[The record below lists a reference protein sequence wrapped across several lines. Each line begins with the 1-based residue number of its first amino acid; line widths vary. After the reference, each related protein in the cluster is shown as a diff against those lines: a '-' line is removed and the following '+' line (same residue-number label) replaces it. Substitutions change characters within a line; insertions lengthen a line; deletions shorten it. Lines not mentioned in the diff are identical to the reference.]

1 MKEFIPS
8 MVIMK
13 ALLYLEI
20 SPMEEGIRGLMFLN
34 SLPHP
39 NANSKEWVVLRNF

>member
-1 MKEFIPS
+1 MPS
-8 MVIMK
+8 MVIMNS
-13 ALLYLEI
+13 LLNLEFN
-20 SPMEEGIRGLMFLN
+20 SMEEGTRGLMFLN